1 MDKTAAVYIALD
13 LVCKERETQ
22 YIMMKIPDMVE
33 KWKEIRRKF
42 RDREKMPI
50 NSWAGDLFAKVA
62 NEFMV
67 PNYAEM
73 CEKQFLAE
81 Y

>member
-1 MDKTAAVYIALD
+1 MNKEFAVYIALD

-42 RDREKMPI
+42 RNREKMPI
-50 NSWAGDLFAKVA
+50 NSWAGDLFAKVS
-62 NEFMV
+62 NEFCV
-67 PNYAEM
+67 ENYREFA
-73 CEKQFLAE
+73 EKQFWFD
-81 Y
+81 